1 MSVGLMV
8 GYNWWTV
15 GEGSLLNA
23 FFSTVY
29 VRLENNEWGS
39 KYPVI
44 MNKLYWGEIP
54 LEYLET
60 GIAELL
66 SIQEE
71 LKNFTPHDMIWDF
84 EDLSATPP
92 WGDNIAAH
100 ITNLS
105 QYFITSSGSDL
116 VDVMLTSFKFAID
129 KGQNVIIKS
138 I

>member
-29 VRLENNEWGS
+29 VQLENNDWGS

-71 LKNFTPHDMIWDF
+71 LKICH
-84 EDLSATPP
+84 
-92 WGDNIAAH
+92 H
-100 ITNLS
+100 ITLYGILKIC
-105 QYFITSSGSDL
+105 QLLLLGE
-116 VDVMLTSFKFAID
+116 
-129 KGQNVIIKS
+129 IILQPT
-138 I
+138 